1 MGVPQ
6 GLMRDAFRIHN
17 LSEASPGP
25 RPTAVRAGAVRPLV
39 QRRPESGWPAY
50 HDMTARI
57 AVLERAPVFF
67 AFAEGTLR
75 ALARRLRRGTVAAG
89 ELSLHQGEHGDSNSF
104 IEQERSPPVVEKP
117 PSAETGAV
125 PTTADHFGHTASLL
139 ERRH

>member
-1 MGVPQ
+1 MGVPE

-17 LSEASPGP
+17 LSEASPAP

-75 ALARRLRRGTVAAG
+75 ALARRLRRVPVAAG
-89 ELSLHQGEHGDSNSF
+89 GLILFQGEPGES
-104 IEQERSPPVVEKP
+104 
-117 PSAETGAV
+117 
-125 PTTADHFGHTASLL
+125 SLL
-139 ERRH
+139 IEHGRCRG